1 MSFISLAEAAVT
13 MKVPVRVLREMC
25 ERGMIDGAVRFGRIW
40 TVPET
45 VCGPEHPGMHG
56 VIAVKPV
63 F

>member
-1 MSFISLAEAAVT
+1 
-13 MKVPVRVLREMC
+13 MKENKNQQTLNYRDQVH
-25 ERGMIDGAVRFGRIW
+25 RFGRIW